1 MITSIFKKSTPLNFS
16 LVVILILSF
25 FFIYQFQD
33 NSWTSATISIFE
45 KTGILIVLVGTV
57 FLTNFIS
64 IKNGLSKDSGYTVFF
79 CFLLLVFFPSIFNDG
94 KVIIAN
100 FFVLLALRRLFS
112 LQSLKASKE
121 KIFDASLWI
130 FVASLFH
137 FWSIL
142 FLALVFISITF
153 HVAKDYRNWILPVL
167 AFICVAIAVLFFSL
181 LFDFDVL
188 PYLYSGV
195 KIDFSIDYF
204 TNSYQNAALSIYATV
219 ALFFIVSMLATLSNK
234 PLVLHASYKKII
246 VAFFIGIAVFLVSAD
261 KSNDLLLFTIAPLSI
276 MATSHIEMSQPSLK
290 EEIVLGVLILCSLFL
305 FFLQL

>member
-33 NSWTSATISIFE
+33 KSWTSATISIFE
-45 KTGILIVLVGTV
+45 KIGILIVLVGTV

-79 CFLLLVFFPSIFNDG
+79 CFLLLVFFPSIFNDD

-142 FLALVFISITF
+142 FLAIVFISITF
-153 HVAKDYRNWILPVL
+153 HVAKDYRNWILPIL
-167 AFICVAIAVLFFSL
+167 AFFCVAIAVLFFSL
-181 LFDFDVL
+181 LLDFDVL

-219 ALFFIVSMLATLSNK
+219 ALFFLVSTLVTLSNK

-290 EEIVLGVLILCSLFL
+290 EELVLGVLILCSLFL
-305 FFLQL
+305 FFAQL